1 MIQIPFLFLYAY
13 YDYLYYL
20 MANPSG
26 LHTLVPVNELD
37 IDCSN
42 IAKLEDL
49 ESVYSAFLDA

>member
-1 MIQIPFLFLYAY
+1 MVS
-13 YDYLYYL
+13 
-20 MANPSG
+20 PSV

-49 ESVYSAFLDA
+49 ENVYSAFLDA

>member
-1 MIQIPFLFLYAY
+1 
-13 YDYLYYL
+13 

-26 LHTLVPVNELD
+26 LHTLEPVNELD

-49 ESVYSAFLDA
+49 ENVYSAFLDA